1 MQKDEPPSGRQKTGT
16 DAGGRREQAGSSSA
30 KDSRSASTPM
40 PVSFYREGNRCGAS
54 VGRGACEAMKPFRRR
69 GEDEHAVASRGADRF
84 GVQEPPERFGGCDF
98 ACARRHGLIGDA
110 GHDAED
116 GVVGR

>member
-1 MQKDEPPSGRQKTGT
+1 MGLLKMAALWFVRVEGCKDHRRRDGG
-16 DAGGRREQAGSSSA
+16 DALGL
-30 KDSRSASTPM
+30 
-40 PVSFYREGNRCGAS
+40 FYSEGEGCGAS